1 MKRVFDDYREG
12 LDALSFSPAEKN
24 ELVERLLAASAPRRR
39 PWVARAAAIAGL
51 ALVLGAGAGVAR
63 ATGAID
69 AVAAYVASAFWGG
82 QASDDVVGQVG
93 RPLGASA
100 ACDGVT
106 VTAEA
111 VYGDRYAFAVVLSV
125 KREDGEDFEGLLDSA
140 SPSSRGLC
148 FESMSLE
155 VDGGEKDVVSSGSF
169 SDADPGDN
177 AHEFVILA
185 NAGSGEGGVQGSTA
199 RVTLGDLYVHGA
211 HPGDPDTPLAEGEW
225 SLEVPLDYEDTT
237 VELSAG
243 QEATVG
249 GVTLTVRE
257 ATVSPLSASFVCEVG
272 SGGLDLATALP
283 VTVTLVD
290 GTSFEVLNGGSQVSP
305 RPDGGFDV
313 TVGVIFDRIL
323 DVSDIASV
331 AIGDVAIEVPRG

>member
-12 LDALSFSPAEKN
+12 LDALSFSPAEKD
-24 ELVERLLAASAPRRR
+24 ELVEGLLAASAPRRR

-106 VTAEA
+106 VTAEV

-155 VDGGEKDVVSSGSF
+155 VDDGEKDVDSSGSF

-177 AHEFVILA
+177 AREFVILA
-185 NAGSGEGGVQGSTA
+185 NAGIGEGGVQGSTA
-199 RVTLGDLYVHGA
+199 RVTLSDLYVHGA

-243 QEATVG
+243 QEVAVG
-249 GVTLTVRE
+249 
-257 ATVSPLSASFVCEVG
+257 ASPLPCGRPRSRR
-272 SGGLDLATALP
+272 
-283 VTVTLVD
+283 
-290 GTSFEVLNGGSQVSP
+290 SP
-305 RPDGGFDV
+305 R
-313 TVGVIFDRIL
+313 
-323 DVSDIASV
+323 ASC
-331 AIGDVAIEVPRG
+331 ARWAPETPTWQVPSL